1 MRKSEIL
8 LDAIGKIDDELIA
21 NAGKVK
27 DKSRIK
33 IWLRCGALAACLAL
47 VVGVCSV
54 AGWFAPNE
62 RLPELPMLTISENLG
77 AMGFEG
83 YMAYDISELVSANP
97 WSERAKISTLPVYK
111 NQISYNLDL
120 IISGADFDAMEDFL
134 IETADRLGMD
144 TSTLTITDDA
154 PSAEEQEYITEKFA
168 RTGEEVPEGYFNPR
182 RLIAKQDG
190 IEIEVD
196 TSMTAT
202 ITFDPA
208 ISLPDDLNFAFD
220 ASYDD
225 ITAVAEYIKKEYKE
239 FISMDNPAINIYGGD
254 YTIYLDRIY
263 WLEYYNSVG
272 NLTDRIINYNFNRV
286 AFYSESSSGK
296 LFMARIY
303 NPDLSDKL
311 GDYPIISAKEAKKLL
326 LNGNYVTSVPYDLP
340 GKEYIKK
347 VELIYRTDVHD
358 EYFIPYYR
366 FYIELPEAER
376 DGGMKT
382 YGAYYV
388 PAVREEYIENMPL
401 WNGSFN

>member
-1 MRKSEIL
+1 MKSEIL

-21 NAGKVK
+21 SAGEVK
-27 DKSRIK
+27 DKSKIK
-33 IWLRCGALAACLAL
+33 MWIRCGALAACLAL
-47 VVGVCSV
+47 VVGVCSM

-62 RLPELPMLTISENLG
+62 SLPELPMLTISETSG

-196 TSMTAT
+196 TSMTAK

-208 ISLPDDLNFAFD
+208 ISLPDGLNFAFG

-225 ITAVAEYIKKEYKE
+225 IAAVAEYIKEEYKE

-254 YTIYLDRIY
+254 YTIDLDRIY

-286 AFYSESSSGK
+286 AFYSEGSSGK

-326 LNGNYVTSVPYDLP
+326 LNGNYITSVPYDLP
-340 GKEYIKK
+340 GKKYIKK

-366 FYIELPEAER
+366 FFVELPEVER
-376 DGGMKT
+376 DGGIKT

>member
-21 NAGKVK
+21 TAGKVK

-62 RLPELPMLTISENLG
+62 SLPELPMLTISENLG

-83 YMAYDISELVSANP
+83 YMAYDVSELVSANP

-154 PSAEEQEYITEKFA
+154 PSVEEQEYITEKFA

-225 ITAVAEYIKKEYKE
+225 IAAVAEYIKEEYKE

-286 AFYSESSSGK
+286 AFYSEGSSGK